1 MNLFVFALRNLQR
14 RKVRTILTIA
24 GVALAVAVL
33 FSLLA
38 FQAGYEQELTKEVDS
53 LGIHM
58 LAVPKGCPYEAAS
71 LIMHGGVIPK
81 YLNESDLN
89 LVKITEGVTL
99 ATPILL
105 HQFMVNGS
113 PHILYGI
120 IGSEMHSIRPYWK
133 VEGRFFEDN
142 EQRVMV
148 VGKGLADKENL
159 KIGQILPFGPKK
171 EPFEIVG
178 ILDTSGGQED
188 EFHFTPLSEAQR
200 VFGKENKLTTI
211 AVLADSI
218 DNSGIVADRIEEIP
232 DMQVVTMTQITGT
245 ILNIVGSAR
254 TLLLSMIAV
263 TLVITAVGIS
273 NTLLMSVHER
283 TKEFGMLKAIG
294 ARSADLMRIV
304 IMETL
309 VVTFLGG
316 LAGVLLA
323 LLGGGLI
330 ESFIRANVPYAPS
343 GSLIAADPVMALLCI
358 GLSVVLGLVC
368 SIYPAIRSAKQSPME
383 AMRGEIS

>member
-14 RKVRTILTIA
+14 RRVRTILTIA

-38 FQAGYEQELTKEVDS
+38 FQAGYEQELTKEVDK

-81 YLNESDLN
+81 YLNESDLST
-89 LVKITEGVTL
+89 VKDKEGVAL

-105 HQFMVNGS
+105 HQFMVNGT

-120 IGSEMHSIRPYWK
+120 IGSEMLQIRPYWK
-133 VEGRFFEDN
+133 VEGRFFKDN
-142 EQRVMV
+142 EKKVMV
-148 VGKGLADKENL
+148 VGREIADREGLKV
-159 KIGQILPFGPKK
+159 GQMLPFGPKK

-178 ILDTSGGQED
+178 ILEKTGGQED
-188 EFHFTPLSEAQR
+188 EFHFAPLDEAQR
-200 VFGKENKLTTI
+200 VFGKENRITTI
-211 AVLADSI
+211 AVLTDEIS
-218 DNSGIVADRIEEIP
+218 STGEVADRIEEIP

-245 ILNIVGSAR
+245 ILTIVGSAR

-294 ARSADLMRIV
+294 ARSTDIV
-304 IMETL
+304 KLVVTETL

-316 LAGVLLA
+316 IAGVFLA
-323 LLGGGLI
+323 LLGGGII

-343 GSLIAADPVMALLCI
+343 GSLIVVDPKMALICI
-358 GLSVVLGLVC
+358 TLSVVLGLIC
-368 SIYPAIRSAKQSPME
+368 SMYPAIRSAKLSPME
-383 AMRGEIS
+383 AMRSEIS

>member
-1 MNLFVFALRNLQR
+1 MNLFLFALRNLQR
-14 RKVRTILTIA
+14 RKVRTILTIT
-24 GVALAVAVL
+24 GVALSVAVL

-81 YLNESDLN
+81 YLNETDLDR
-89 LVKITEGVTL
+89 VKNTEGVRL

-105 HQFMVNGS
+105 HQFIVNGS

-120 IGSEMHSIRPYWK
+120 IGSEMRSIRPYWK

-142 EQRVMV
+142 EKRVMV
-148 VGKGLADKENL
+148 VGKGLADKEGL
-159 KIGQILPFGPKK
+159 KVGQMLPFGPKK
-171 EPFEIVG
+171 EPFEVLG
-178 ILDTSGGQED
+178 ILDTTGGQED
-188 EFHFTPLSEAQR
+188 EFHFIPLGEVQR
-200 VFGKENKLTTI
+200 VFGKENRLTTI
-211 AVLADSI
+211 AVQADTI
-218 DNSGIVADRIEEIP
+218 NNSGIVADKIEEIP

-254 TLLLSMIAV
+254 TLLLSMI
-263 TLVITAVGIS
+263 LVILIITAVGIS
-273 NTLLMSVHER
+273 NTLMMTVHER

-294 ARSADLMRIV
+294 ARSVDIMELVIV
-304 IMETL
+304 ETL

-316 LAGVLLA
+316 LAGVLLT
-323 LLGGGLI
+323 LLGGGFI

-343 GSLIAADPVMALLCI
+343 GSLIAADPVMAIVCI
-358 GLSVVLGLVC
+358 SLSVALGLVC

-383 AMRGEIS
+383 AMRDGIA

>member
-1 MNLFVFALRNLQR
+1 MNLFLFALRNLQR
-14 RKVRTILTIA
+14 RKVRTILTIT
-24 GVALAVAVL
+24 GVALSVAVL

-81 YLNESDLN
+81 YLNETDLDR
-89 LVKITEGVTL
+89 VKNTEGVRL

-105 HQFMVNGS
+105 HQFIVNGS

-120 IGSEMHSIRPYWK
+120 IGSEMRSIRPYWK

-142 EQRVMV
+142 EKRVMV
-148 VGKGLADKENL
+148 VGKGLADKEGL
-159 KIGQILPFGPKK
+159 KVGQMLPFGPKK
-171 EPFEIVG
+171 EPFEVLG
-178 ILDTSGGQED
+178 ILDTTGGQED
-188 EFHFTPLSEAQR
+188 EFHFIPLGEVQR
-200 VFGKENKLTTI
+200 VFGKENRLTTI
-211 AVLADSI
+211 AIQADTI
-218 DNSGIVADRIEEIP
+218 NNSGIVADKIEEIP

-254 TLLLSMIAV
+254 TLLLSMI
-263 TLVITAVGIS
+263 LVILIITAVGIS
-273 NTLLMSVHER
+273 NTLMMTVHER

-294 ARSADLMRIV
+294 ARSVDIMELVIV
-304 IMETL
+304 ETL

-316 LAGVLLA
+316 LAGVLLT
-323 LLGGGLI
+323 LLGGGFI

-343 GSLIAADPVMALLCI
+343 GSLIAADPVMAIVCI
-358 GLSVVLGLVC
+358 SLSVALGLVC

-383 AMRGEIS
+383 AMRDGIA